1 MDVVFIDLSYFVI
14 HRYFAVKRW
23 YSFSLKEPGTQAE
36 VFERFAKSFE
46 QSLVALEKKY
56 KFEWSN
62 VYMARD
68 TPRAT
73 IWRNAMFPGYKENRE
88 CGNCGNKAAN
98 FDPEIFGYVYETLL
112 PLLQAKGLAFKVVET
127 ATAEADDVIAIA
139 HRVVREKLTPYDVKI
154 LILTNDHDYIQ
165 LLDDDTVIINGSGD
179 NIAAKYDAETLGVFL
194 EYKII
199 RGDVSDN
206 IPSIGKK
213 IGDKTAH
220 KLALDSALLK
230 ARFDKDPVVLAQYEL
245 NKALI
250 SFDKIPEKLV
260 EQIKVNLAKAGLC

>member
-56 KFEWSN
+56 KFDWSN
-62 VYMARD
+62 VYLARD

-73 IWRNAMFPGYKENRE
+73 IWRNALFPTYKENRE
-88 CGNCGNKAAN
+88 CGEGTNK

-112 PLLQAKGLAFKVVET
+112 PLLQAKGLAFKVVMTE
-127 ATAEADDVIAIA
+127 TAEADDVIAIA
-139 HRVVREKLTPYDVKI
+139 HRTVRRQRLEPYNDTKI

-165 LLDDDTVIINGSGD
+165 LLDKNTTIINGSGVL
-179 NIAAKYDAETLGVFL
+179 IAEKYDAETLSVFL

-220 KLALDSALLK
+220 KLALDPVLLQ
-230 ARFDKDPVVLAQYEL
+230 ARFDKDPCVLAQYEL
-245 NKALI
+245 NKTLI
-250 SFDKIPEKLV
+250 SFDRIPEELV
-260 EQIKVNLAKAGLC
+260 EMIIGKLAEAGLS